1 MTIRR
6 QYSLPNCTLV
16 LEGLSDNTAG
26 VGNQFDTR
34 PVMTMLVSAECHFS
48 GGEQPLVGGR
58 DFLESLVR
66 SVSHYAQEFLSQ
78 VRHPK
83 QHGDKPEIVQLQKLP
98 EKNLHQLTL
107 LPTANALPA
116 GYSTGMSSTGGGAV
130 ITQGIPVQMDLT
142 TVQLFDLVEAIDQFL
157 ADRQTLPDVK
167 VTLEPLSK
175 RYRQADQPIAKRAAP
190 AAVGVTGLALSAAA
204 LFLLPTPQVRE
215 PKPSETQPTSTETT
229 SPTSQGETQATGTP
243 KPQPTPPSTDEIE
256 KVLSSNQEI
265 TDPTQLRF
273 LERRLYNKVNDAWN
287 NRRQINQTLEYRVAV
302 GQDGAIIGYKPVER
316 TPVDA
321 AQATPLPDL
330 LYIPTTDRAA
340 TSEPVAQFRVV
351 FNNRGILQISPWR
364 GYTGKPTLGPRI
376 TDTALVRSL
385 NEQLYKQI
393 RDNWQTE
400 PTFPRNLVYRVGVT
414 EEGAIADYE
423 AKNQPAS
430 DYVGQTPLEKLSKP
444 EAAGIGTQNGGLLPQ
459 KPLAQFRVV
468 FKPDGVIEVS
478 PY

>member
-26 VGNQFDTR
+26 IGSQFDTR

-48 GGEQPLVGGR
+48 GKEQPLTGGR

-83 QHGDKPEIVQLQKLP
+83 LHGDKPELVQLQKLP
-98 EKNLHQLTL
+98 EKNLHQLRL
-107 LPTANALPA
+107 LPTVNALPA
-116 GYSTGMSSTGGGAV
+116 GYSTGAPVGSGAV
-130 ITQGIPVQMDLT
+130 VAQGIPLQMDLT

-157 ADRQTLPDVK
+157 ADRQTLPDLK
-167 VTLEPLSK
+167 VSLEPLSK
-175 RYRQADQPIAKRAAP
+175 RHRQADEPIAKRAAP
-190 AAVGVTGLALSAAA
+190 AAVGVTGLALSAAT
-204 LFLLPTPQVRE
+204 LFLLPTPQVRQS
-215 PKPSETQPTSTETT
+215 KPVETQPTSTETT
-229 SPTSQGETQATGTP
+229 SPTSEGENQATATP
-243 KPQPTPPSTDEIE
+243 KPKPTPPATEEIE

-273 LERRLYNKVNDAWN
+273 LERRLYNKVNDAWE
-287 NRRQINQTLEYRVAV
+287 NRRGINQTLEYRVAV
-302 GQDGAIIGYKPVER
+302 AKDGAIIGYKPVEK
-316 TPVDA
+316 TSVDA
-321 AQATPLPDL
+321 AQETPLPDL

-376 TDTALVRSL
+376 TDTTLVKNL
-385 NEQLYKQI
+385 NEQVYKQI
-393 RDNWQTE
+393 RENWKTD
-400 PTFPRNLVYRVGVT
+400 PTFPKNLVYRVGVT

-430 DYVGQTPLEKLSKP
+430 DYVSQTPLEQLIKP
-444 EAAGIGTQNGGLLPQ
+444 EAAGIDTKDGVLLPQ
-459 KPLAQFRVV
+459 KPLAQFRLV